1 MARPELDFGPP
12 EHTHTE
18 GVRFRLHGPGW
29 EEWFTT
35 VAEAPSGALHDL
47 TTGIQYDAQRRPIYN
62 AAALIRFVLNVL
74 QEQAAEWRADVDV
87 PEGAEAITPEQAK
100 ARGLQVEANQ
110 PPEGAEGEPKLWV
123 VTTDDVA
130 RFYALVNDKARP
142 VPIDQLARCVKGLA
156 EALANRPTP
165 PPTA

>member
-18 GVRFRLHGPGW
+18 GIRFRLHGVGW

-47 TTGIQYDAQRRPIYN
+47 TTGIQYDAQRRPVYN

-74 QEQAAEWRADVDV
+74 QEQAAEWRTDADV
-87 PEGAEAITPEQAK
+87 PEGSEAITPEQAR
-100 ARGLQVEANQ
+100 ARGLQVGERPADTAEA
-110 PPEGAEGEPKLWV
+110 EAKLWV

-142 VPIDQLARCVKGLA
+142 VPVEQLARCVKGLA

-165 PPTA
+165 PSTA